1 MHSQVLVHRRLKYP
15 RIHNILCQRA
25 IPDDSNLRLATLA
38 LQTSRGI
45 ISENLL
51 EMVIGKAVF
60 ALLQQLAHVLGLDF
74 GVGVG

>member
-1 MHSQVLVHRRLKYP
+1 MPHDRW
-15 RIHNILCQRA
+15 
-25 IPDDSNLRLATLA
+25 

-45 ISENLL
+45 ISENLI
-51 EMVIGKAVF
+51 EVVVGKAVF